1 MTEPIED
8 AQDPIR
14 QALRQLPRSPA
25 SGDFNRRLQDRLGRR
40 KRRTPPWQR
49 LAAAAL
55 LVTLAGGGI
64 ALTERALRQREQ
76 ERRRAALELRQQEL
90 RRDLAALRERAAR
103 PPTLY
108 LGSASDLDLV
118 LDLEP
123 WMQQPLRV
131 QPAAYNGSRP

>member
-1 MTEPIED
+1 MTDPTED

-14 QALRQLPRSPA
+14 QALRLLPRSPA
-25 SGDFNRRLQDRLGRR
+25 SEDFNRRLVDRLGRR
-40 KRRTPPWQR
+40 KRRTPPWQG

-55 LVTLAGGGI
+55 LVTLAGGGV
-64 ALTERALRQREQ
+64 APTERTLRHREQ

-103 PPTLY
+103 TPTLY

-118 LDLEP
+118 LDLES
-123 WMQQPLRV
+123 WMQQPLAV
-131 QPAAYNGSRP
+131 QPAAYDGSRP